1 MGQGAA
7 QHPLTQLPSVE
18 VSGCQRPEPPVRENA
33 FGALPVPTT
42 KIHQKFTIQVPT
54 QFHPWL
60 WAEKPPPP
68 AQVVFSPPFPKEL
81 PRTPRAK
88 SPPPCRALLSPPSTG
103 LSCDAK
109 IIPRDLGAHLI

>member
-7 QHPLTQLPSVE
+7 QHPLTQLPSVG

-60 WAEKPPPP
+60 WAEKPPPLQHRLCSPHPSPKSCPGPPGPSPLLP
-68 AQVVFSPPFPKEL
+68 AGLCSLPHQQDLVVM
-81 PRTPRAK
+81 PR
-88 SPPPCRALLSPPSTG
+88 
-103 LSCDAK
+103 
-109 IIPRDLGAHLI
+109 